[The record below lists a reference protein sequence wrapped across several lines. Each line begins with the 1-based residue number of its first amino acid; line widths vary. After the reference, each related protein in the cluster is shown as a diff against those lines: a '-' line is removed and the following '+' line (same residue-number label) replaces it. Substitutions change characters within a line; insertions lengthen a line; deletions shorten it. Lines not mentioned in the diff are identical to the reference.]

1 MSLPPCLVD
10 LVHFEARLSLVTESL
25 LLLQFCVVFVLI
37 CDKMLLFSPDWLPAH
52 DSTSD
57 TMASYDTK
65 LRVVNT
71 FWKQVLYQVK
81 DCKYF
86 LSAYDSLSFKKLE

>member
-1 MSLPPCLVD
+1 MSLPPCLVA
-10 LVHFEARLSLVTESL
+10 LVHFEVRLSLVTESL

-52 DSTSD
+52 DPTLD
-57 TMASYDTK
+57 TMPGYHTK

-71 FWKQVLYQVK
+71 FWKQVLYQVN

-86 LSAYDSLSFKKLE
+86 LSAFDSVSFKKLE